1 MPILKVMHT
10 IQNTLKYT
18 RTCTFFSCTY
28 IDYASM
34 YDESIKNP
42 DKFWETQAKLF
53 LDWITPFKTVT
64 ECVKEKGT
72 VKWFT
77 GGQLNISSK
86 FIWCYDG
93 LCLIRSCCFF
103 ALKF

>member
-1 MPILKVMHT
+1 MHT
-10 IQNTLKYT
+10 IRNIPA
-18 RTCTFFSCTY
+18 RVCFSHALTY
-28 IDYASM
+28 QIDYASM

-53 LDWITPFKTVT
+53 LDWITPFKAVT

-77 GGQLNISSK
+77 GGQLNISSQ

-93 LCLIRSCCFF
+93 LYLIRSCCF
-103 ALKF
+103 LH